1 MLGLGGGLNPKKMQA
16 MMKQLGM
23 SQEEIESAKVTI
35 EKLDGT
41 KLVFQNPNVTKISM
55 QGQDTF
61 QIVGDLIEEAEKFSP
76 EDIQTIIEKT
86 GKTEEEAIKALEET
100 GDLAEAIMKLSE

>member
-1 MLGLGGGLNPKKMQA
+1 MLGLGGGLNPKKMQS

-23 SQEEIESAKVTI
+23 SQEEIESSKVTI
-35 EKLDGT
+35 EKLDGS
-41 KLVFQNPNVTKISM
+41 KLVFQNPNVTKITM

-61 QIVGDLIEEAEKFSP
+61 QVIGDLIEEAEGFSK
-76 EDIQTIIEKT
+76 EDIETVMSKT
-86 GKTEEEAIKALEET
+86 GASEEQAMNALQET